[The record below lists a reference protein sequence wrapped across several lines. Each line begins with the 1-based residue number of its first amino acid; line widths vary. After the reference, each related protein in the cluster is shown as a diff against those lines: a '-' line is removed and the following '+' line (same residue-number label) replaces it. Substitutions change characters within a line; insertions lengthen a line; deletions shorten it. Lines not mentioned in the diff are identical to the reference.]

1 MKESITDQ
9 VNYCFAEVHVR
20 KEDVTCVHAAL
31 KGADPETLL
40 FVLLETRLGWK
51 LDPRALT
58 GAAKRH
64 LLKKTS
70 AMLGL
75 MYDLEP
81 DPMSEPDQVIILVQ
95 SFEYP
100 GTGPVL
106 TRRISAAI
114 LDVAAAGAADGRVV
128 DYARSIAACQAD
140 EAAGAHARVQEAL
153 FSVDALIGSAWTD
166 VLGRAVWLPA
176 ALTEYER
183 MAALAHVFWV
193 MGFSGFAEA
202 VHEMRTVNLRREG
215 VPDEGV
221 TPAALCFQEQER
233 KMGGISAVL
242 NHNSAA
248 EAGKAAAG
256 LKQALV
262 A

>member
-1 MKESITDQ
+1 MKEPVVNQ
-9 VNYCFAEVHVR
+9 VNYCFAEVQVC

-31 KGADPETLL
+31 AGADPETLL

-81 DPMSEPDQVIILVQ
+81 QPAPEPDHVIIPVQ

-114 LDVAAAGAADGRVV
+114 LDVAAVGAADAQAV

-140 EAAGAHARVQEAL
+140 EVAGTCARVQEAL
-153 FSVDALIGSAWTD
+153 SSVDALIGSAWTD
-166 VLGRAVWLPA
+166 VLGHAIWLPA

-183 MAALAHVFWV
+183 MAVLAHVFWV

-202 VHEMRTVNLRREG
+202 VHEMRTVGLHRAG
-215 VPDEGV
+215 VPVGGA

-233 KMGGISAVL
+233 KMDGISAVL
-242 NHNSAA
+242 NHNSTA
-248 EAGKAAAG
+248 EAGRVAAG

>member
-1 MKESITDQ
+1 MERSITNQ
-9 VNYCFAEVHVR
+9 ISYCFAEVQVR
-20 KEDVTCVHAAL
+20 KEDITCVHAAL

-81 DPMSEPDQVIILVQ
+81 QPLSEPDHVIIPVQ

-100 GTGPVL
+100 GTGPAL

-114 LDVAAAGAADGRVV
+114 LDVAAFGPADGEVV
-128 DYARSIAACQAD
+128 DHARSIAACQAD
-140 EAAGAHARVQEAL
+140 EAAGLGASVRDAL
-153 FSVDALIGSAWTD
+153 LSVDGLVGSAWTD
-166 VLGRAVWLPA
+166 VLGHAIWLPA
-176 ALTEYER
+176 ALAEYER
-183 MAALAHVFWV
+183 MAVLAHVFWV

-202 VHEMRTVNLRREG
+202 VHEMRTVNLHRAG
-215 VPDEGV
+215 VPDGGA
-221 TPAALCFQEQER
+221 TPAALCFQEHER
-233 KMGGISAVL
+233 KMDGISAVL
-242 NHNSAA
+242 NHNSTADAA
-248 EAGKAAAG
+248 QVAAG
-256 LKQALV
+256 LKRTLV